1 MEESAP
7 KRRRVSPRSSAAAA
21 TPPSEQAP
29 APRRK
34 RPSFASPTKASLSRH
49 NPQILERR
57 RSASP
62 AKPTATAGPSTSA
75 RPAARRGSD
84 ASEQSISELLRAQ
97 NEADVN
103 AEDILA
109 SDPPVEEDATRLSE
123 VGPSSGRSVRRTR
136 GGLAAAPRR
145 SPAKPNPR
153 PLPPPAPEGDDELNP
168 FIGHTLRRSPTTGV
182 SIPPQP
188 EPELPPV
195 VPDAV
200 SSTPPRGIHSSPSR
214 WRMRDKPKKSSP
226 LKPAPERP
234 AAGPSKKLFARAPT
248 RPTEPLRDS
257 MLDPNTSSSRQVP
270 VFDPLGNKKKERDAL
285 QAEISK
291 FKQDLEAANR
301 ENERIR
307 LMQASG
313 RKVTA
318 TNEAGV
324 LDLVQRSLMA
334 SENAPRPTAAQ
345 QLVQAALNPIG
356 LLPFGRS
363 TPIASSTAEDDNELA
378 NIKSHHPIPLSAD
391 EELPYLEL
399 FSPFSI
405 TCTIAVLPPLPEHPL
420 RQRRLMTLRSRDIPG
435 LFTAKLEMVVNAM
448 SLSILELAV
457 VALEPSAKFELEPF
471 VDKICSG
478 KCNRTM
484 QRNVGILSWAMGEW
498 YRVAVQRAK
507 FWCGLERRLGTKEK
521 LLNAAAKRRERRRR
535 KDDED
540 ENDGA
545 DTQPEVCKLSDLVR
559 LLGRQSYEL
568 SIPSLS
574 SDDGS
579 SLRLEWRIGFDWTG
593 EAQSKAAILVGVPGK
608 CELPSELDSQHRID
622 TITGRE
628 ADQRGMLGKLPAL
641 FRDLVDSGQEAESAV
656 ETVAALLVGA

>member
-34 RPSFASPTKASLSRH
+34 RSVLCVADQGQSLASQSTDTGTPSVCFSGETDRD
-49 NPQILERR
+49 R
-57 RSASP
+57 RSQHER
-62 AKPTATAGPSTSA
+62 TTCSA
-75 RPAARRGSD
+75 P
-84 ASEQSISELLRAQ
+84 EQSISELLRAQ
-97 NEADVN
+97 NEADVD

-123 VGPSSGRSVRRTR
+123 VGPSSGRSVRRDE
-136 GGLAAAPRR
+136 RR
-145 SPAKPNPR
+145 LGRSTAK
-153 PLPPPAPEGDDELNP
+153 LNP

-257 MLDPNTSSSRQVP
+257 TLDPNTSSSRQVP

-291 FKQDLEAANR
+291 LKQDLEAANR

-313 RKVTA
+313 RTVTA

-435 LFTAKLEMVVNAM
+435 MFTAKLEMVVNAM

-521 LLNAAAKRRERRRR
+521 LLEAAAKRRERRRR

-545 DTQPEVCKLSDLVR
+545 DTEPEVCELSDLVR
-559 LLGRQSYEL
+559 HLGRQSYEL

-608 CELPSELDSQHRID
+608 W
-622 TITGRE
+622 RE

>member
-7 KRRRVSPRSSAAAA
+7 KRRRVSPRSSAAPAA

-62 AKPTATAGPSTSA
+62 AKSPARATASASASA
-75 RPAARRGSD
+75 RPASRRGSD
-84 ASEQSISELLRAQ
+84 ASEQSISDLLRAGP
-97 NEADVN
+97 EADAH

-109 SDPPVEEDATRLSE
+109 SDPPAEEDATRLSE
-123 VGPSSGRSVRRTR
+123 AGPSSGRSVRRAR

-168 FIGHTLRRSPTTGV
+168 FVGHMLRRSPVTGV
-182 SIPPQP
+182 SIPAPP

-226 LKPAPERP
+226 LKQPPQRAPRP
-234 AAGPSKKLFARAPT
+234 A
-248 RPTEPLRDS
+248 EPLRDS
-257 MLDPNTSSSRQVP
+257 TLDPNASSARKVP
-270 VFDPLGNKKKERDAL
+270 AFDPLASKKKERDAL
-285 QAEISK
+285 QAEIAKLKS
-291 FKQDLEAANR
+291 DLEAANK

-307 LMQASG
+307 LMQTSG
-313 RKVTA
+313 RTVTA
-318 TNEAGV
+318 TNEDGI
-324 LDLVQRSLMA
+324 LDLIRRSLLSSQEA
-334 SENAPRPTAAQ
+334 APPSTAQ

-356 LLPFGRS
+356 LLPFGRPAS
-363 TPIASSTAEDDNELA
+363 ITSSTAEDTEFDG
-378 NIKSHHPIPLSAD
+378 IKSHHPVSLSAD
-391 EELPYLEL
+391 EELSYLQL

-405 TCTIAVLPPLPEHPL
+405 TCTISVLPPLPEHPL
-420 RQRRLMTLRSRDIPG
+420 RQRRLVTLRSRDIPG

-448 SLSILELAV
+448 TLSILELGV
-457 VALEPSAKFELEPF
+457 VDLEPSAKFELDPF
-471 VDKICSG
+471 ADKICSG

-498 YRVAVQRAK
+498 YRVAVQRAR
-507 FWCGLERRLGTKEK
+507 FWCVLERRLGTKDKMAETV
-521 LLNAAAKRRERRRR
+521 AKRRSRRRR
-535 KDDED
+535 KDDDAEEED
-540 ENDGA
+540 EE
-545 DTQPEVCKLSDLVR
+545 TQSALCEMSDLMR
-559 LLGRQSYEL
+559 FLGRQSYEV
-568 SIPSLS
+568 SVPSTS
-574 SDDGS
+574 PDGAS
-579 SLRLEWRIGFDWTG
+579 SLRLEWKIGFDWTG
-593 EAQSKAAILVGVPGK
+593 EAQSKASILVGVPGK
-608 CELPSELDSQHRID
+608 W
-622 TITGRE
+622 RE
-628 ADQRGMLGKLPAL
+628 ADKRGVFGKLPAL
-641 FRDLVDSGQEAESAV
+641 FGDLIDGGEGAESAV
-656 ETVAALLVGA
+656 ETVVALLAGV